1 MSSNERFSRRA
12 LDDAIDG
19 AVGDMMQLDP
29 HPGLRRRVLSR
40 LERSSRPRT
49 LWTWGSWEV
58 VSAAAVLMIIVAVV
72 GGRWRQTPVEIAQT
86 PTAPVALS
94 APVAPLA
101 PSAPVAPLAPSAPVA
116 PPVPAS
122 RPARNAMARSEAI
135 FGPRRDRV
143 SAASAARLAAE
154 GEPVDILP
162 PVHEQDSIAVAPI
175 VMRPLPQMQELRIA
189 PIEIQRLTVPA
200 LSPPR

>member
-1 MSSNERFSRRA
+1 
-12 LDDAIDG
+12 
-19 AVGDMMQLDP
+19 
-29 HPGLRRRVLSR
+29 LRRRVLSR

-86 PTAPVALS
+86 PSAFAKAPTDTSASVALSALAKAPADKS
-94 APVAPLA
+94 APVAPSAL
-101 PSAPVAPLAPSAPVA
+101 SAPPA
-116 PPVPAS
+116 PAS

-143 SAASAARLAAE
+143 SAASAERLAAE
-154 GEPVDILP
+154 GEPVGIVP

>member
-58 VSAAAVLMIIVAVV
+58 VSAAAVLMLIVAVV

-86 PTAPVALS
+86 PTAPVAL
-94 APVAPLA
+94 
-101 PSAPVAPLAPSAPVA
+101 SAPVAPLAPSAPVA

-154 GEPVDILP
+154 GEPVDIVP

>member
-12 LDDAIDG
+12 IDDAIDR

-101 PSAPVAPLAPSAPVA
+101 PSAPVAP
-116 PPVPAS
+116 PVPAS

-143 SAASAARLAAE
+143 SAASAERLAAE
-154 GEPVDILP
+154 GEPVDIVP